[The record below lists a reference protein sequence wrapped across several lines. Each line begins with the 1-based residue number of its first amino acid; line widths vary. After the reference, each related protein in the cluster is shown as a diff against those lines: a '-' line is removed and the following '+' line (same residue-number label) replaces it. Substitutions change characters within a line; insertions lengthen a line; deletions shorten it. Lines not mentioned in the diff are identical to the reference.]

1 MRSVE
6 ETLPWIR
13 EVNQKLDTVENDIT
27 NLSNVT
33 EARRLFH
40 STEDFFND
48 LSYQNMEILNLISE
62 GGALMSKLP
71 QHESRNL
78 QTNLITLK
86 RDWQEV
92 RNRASRVQNDV
103 QGALMNHERG
113 EIESMGDCMTE
124 IEDRIDKI
132 TQIPGSYDL
141 VKNHVAELHGI
152 QDLLHSY
159 QPRINNLG
167 SAVILV
173 DESESE
179 SYQDLEEEL
188 NLLGNRWAK
197 ICKWTEQRWDLLH
210 LISRKWQEFH
220 RLNETFSHWLK
231 SQTEKV
237 DELIQNS
244 WKSEISVTQARD
256 YFKHL
261 KSLESIMETKQ
272 DEFSNLGDVSAE
284 LCKYN
289 ENEESF
295 EDVQSSII
303 ALAEKWDCL
312 VQKME
317 DLGEYLGKNA
327 LFSTKVTETSL
338 PQDRMTQLVKDVIT
352 TETVEDDLQN
362 DIPSSMQ
369 LKMMNEFSENAVKL
383 AYDLAVKELESSF
396 TENGN
401 LIDFDEELEA
411 VIKDDNKDDVLKEA
425 EVVYSGIE
433 AVEKI
438 EYQAV
443 CPEVDRGFE
452 LLTQQSV
459 DTNFNE
465 SDVSS
470 LEAMKVL
477 QSSRATSLDT
487 INEPGT
493 TGNENMEKKVEQ
505 MKSWLDKMNSEINSL
520 CRVANTSKSLKATIE
535 DMFENFSAKEIEFDW
550 LPNTAEVE
558 DLRGQFN
565 ALKGTI
571 KTKEDQIIT
580 TLAQKQILSDLE
592 ILERIANETSE
603 WINSQEPIGIEQGK
617 IKLQLDLCQGKYW
630 EIQKHRQKLT
640 ALEEKDVEFL
650 QKNKAN
656 VDALT
661 LKSIMSRLKH
671 LKSSLDKSMLWLE
684 NRDKRLTTSLDN
696 TPPQKYSDSLSELTT
711 FLAELKT
718 KAESMG
724 SHVVCDIATMEDN
737 VQTCKKLRMKSME
750 LVPAYEY
757 FKNSF
762 IEISQKCTDQSK
774 LEFLRTQNGE
784 LCDKWVRYTRKMDD
798 KTAHLEKW
806 LKVFRKFNE
815 EVGGLNTWMDQV
827 YMFLHSEEAALGD
840 VATVSAQYE
849 QSKALEDDIS
859 TIKPNLVTILE
870 IGQQLIDRSSPKY
883 GRKLRSSLDTL
894 QKKWDKT
901 VKLTKQ
907 QINMLEI
914 ALEKSRLLENSLV
927 ELRAFLEEMDKTKL
941 SRENLQ
947 VKSLDE
953 IPAILAEYS
962 RIKEAIDNHEHLV
975 KKIDS
980 VYCEI
985 VKQDLLDGLED
996 LMSRVNT
1003 VNSAWSTLKTHVH
1016 ETYDSLSTASQDF
1029 QLLQGKIDKRCDWL
1043 LDVENV
1049 FERTPKL
1056 VVGDAED
1063 LSEQLDSLEKVLDES
1078 PEAESMNEIEEIAMR
1093 LQNSGVLVSEVT
1105 ENMKKLKTLGE
1116 SVEKPARVLRETM
1129 LKNLKNVQII
1139 EADIIA
1145 TQAWITDT
1153 DASIQQYLD
1162 SGMFAENVK
1171 DQFEVILREMSE
1183 KETKIQEISQQ
1194 FAQMTLNSAER
1205 IQQQIN
1211 LLRKDIEQLN
1221 VKMVKFQK
1229 PANFE
1234 TKRQKVINKM
1244 NMVAHAL
1251 ECAEIKDWNEDY
1263 LQVYLED
1270 HEKQYNELSNL
1281 KPDVEYVLKTGYSVI
1296 EKQQIEE
1303 IEQLESS
1310 LCDIKNQFNE
1320 LGAKVTAGKG
1330 MFESAMKFSR
1340 RISANYIELMDW
1352 MEQTEKELEKSGALA
1367 MTVDDLLY
1375 DLQLHEKEMKNVLHD
1390 TDELLD
1396 LAEPH
1401 PLVSLEQMI
1410 EATNQRFKLL
1420 AVKIAETV
1428 SNTVERDMETSVA
1441 VSPGAQIDSG
1451 LHSSA
1456 APSVAKSFSSSVES
1470 GSEGNPGNTT
1480 TWYGLINE
1488 IRKWLIVADK
1498 ELLNV
1503 EKKKGTDINDAD
1515 TKAAYEK
1522 LKKELKEQEVKKRGL
1537 KAMALEAKNAGDT
1550 RIDEELK
1557 CFNSQF
1563 NNVSLRIHTAKETEV
1578 KIAFVDKIL
1587 GPFTGRV
1594 ASPKTDGDEETF
1606 EASKASN
1613 DLAQPSAG
1621 SNPAGGGDSRGSIN
1635 QKKDLM
1641 PQAMAMAH
1649 EHLEVEQEL
1658 ANMRIASETLSKYC
1672 QIILAEDETAS
1683 FRSNSS
1689 NSSSADEQ
1697 EQSQFK
1703 VDPNLKNIERLDHQW
1718 TQTEPRVK
1726 DLLCRGF
1733 ALAAGIG
1740 KTNPSKSKN
1749 LREKLEK
1756 FKTEW
1761 EEIKRQKNFVM
1772 ERQWYGFKREVQ
1784 HFEIYLFEIERK
1796 TTQTKGNLQK
1806 LKAIYSDYLQL
1817 RQDFACINFRS
1828 RDLMSSGNAQ
1838 EVIQLMA
1845 KLIQKWKLVETY
1857 FEWFDPADYSA
1868 ALEGGESSKANK
1880 NIVKEF
1886 MVEAYPT
1893 MGAIGEME
1901 QELQSTDLFL
1911 TDCSNLGNQI
1921 TLLQTISTKISNMQ
1935 TEMRNLEALKQSY
1948 LECCSSDFE
1957 GKEIERAFMRIKV
1970 DWTNVRKSFDEKK
1983 ELFDHCLN
1991 EIQVLSDFLKV
2002 LAAWVTKA
2010 EAVFDNTR
2018 LASGKINIQK
2028 AQNEQLVLENELHA
2042 NLQVFDSLKSRY
2054 AQLAKMSN
2062 TLNTSFL
2069 KEKISTFEKRWTIVE
2084 EEINNRHQ
2092 YLRDFQPTME
2102 KFLKEIDSILAWVN
2116 KVNDF
2121 LTRRPPNDQN
2131 LEKMKVYQQELKGCL
2146 KDLESMNGRI
2156 QDVNEMGQQ
2165 LISNN
2170 PTDLELIECK
2180 LRELNPRYVNV
2191 SHAVLRA
2198 NQEVDIL
2205 MQVSEEFAKALD
2217 ALENWILQVKK
2228 VLDDPTSISDFS
2240 TVAELRTELKDK
2252 SQYIN
2257 VLGNYN
2263 TTHDLECFKER
2274 ATQVM
2279 EDYNA
2284 ISHRINHSQPSNIEL
2299 ESILRQSKK
2308 SYEEKHSNKSAART
2322 TASHSM
2328 SGHQK
2333 FDSTVEEIR
2342 DWLIILQHLLK
2353 SEMVTVGDV
2362 NHIKNLITKQ
2372 KQILNEPLSIDEQ
2385 QQTVVL
2391 GSDIPLDEGDELTKC
2406 LSGIQNGL
2414 QSVQGYL
2421 LELSESIPLGDECL
2435 AGGGLGDATG
2445 LGNQD
2450 PGSKFS
2456 ILTQLESIKRDWEE
2470 CRGHVIDRCRHLE
2483 ILLQASETFL
2493 NIYDN
2498 CRNDLCNA
2506 EYKLTHFGKIGY
2518 STKVLKRQIAS
2529 QKVLKDEMKVLRKTV
2544 EALVR
2549 LANKIIS
2556 DFSQDNTTR
2565 VREMRDSIYGN
2576 WKRVVKLSEDLDTEI
2591 RKNLQEVESLTR
2603 NAEDLFHWMQEIE
2616 LQIDVLALEISS
2628 SDLVDNEVQ
2637 YFQWQVQ
2644 CKEFQLEIAKHRGVW
2659 HAVEVGCQK
2668 GRCIKGLK
2676 LQDEFDISIQTL
2688 DELTIKWNSIKQK
2701 VKQIRQKLNINMEHC
2716 KQLISALTEL
2726 NIWVCDYLKTLKDNP
2741 ADVSGSLAHVQAMYD
2756 KFIIDR
2762 SHISKKQKMV
2772 EANIDLGRQYVLELE
2787 DTYSRVAADLELYA
2801 DRRGSIV
2808 STASDDSPENVKEVV
2823 NNINNRIKD
2832 LNRNWEEL
2840 TKKLEIL
2847 GKEIS
2852 QMMKKYQIF
2861 NSSLDNLYKK
2871 VHEADNLRYRWKNFD
2886 LITVEIVP
2894 EELEVMKNFE
2904 THLRALKENL
2914 DCLNTE
2920 SKKLKIALE
2929 EKNKLLTC
2937 NAKWNEVEAATE
2949 SRKTKL
2955 KKLLNEFGPNSQAH
2969 LANSVS
2975 APWERTVAPNKV
2987 PFYINHKTESTQWD
3001 HPKYTDFMDSLAEL
3015 NGVRFSAY
3023 RTAMKLTKLE
3033 AFLSF
3038 EAIDLQ
3044 QVTTA
3049 LDKQDFKKADVGSF
3063 IDVADIINCLNSLFQ
3078 VVVTKKKN
3086 QVKLS
3091 LLVDLALNFILNV
3104 YDAPRNGKI
3113 RILSLK
3119 TLLATLCRSN
3129 LEDKYKYLFKLVC
3142 GPLPTSTSCTSA
3154 DLGRLLHDIMQ
3165 IPKQLGEIASFGGSN
3180 IEPSVK
3186 SCLSLSKTKNNID
3199 LETFLEWMKCEPQSL
3214 VWLPV
3219 LFRMQ
3224 SAETAKHQAKCNICK
3239 AFPIVGFRYRCLKCF
3254 NFDMCQVCF
3263 LAGKSHKSHKL
3274 SHPMQEYC
3282 SACNTSED
3290 VKALAKVFKNRFA
3303 MFLTSFKLLDFPS

>member
-1 MRSVE
+1 
-6 ETLPWIR
+6 
-13 EVNQKLDTVENDIT
+13 
-27 NLSNVT
+27 
-33 EARRLFH
+33 
-40 STEDFFND
+40 
-48 LSYQNMEILNLISE
+48 MEILNLISE

-71 QHESRNL
+71 QHESRTL

-141 VKNHVAELHGI
+141 VKNHLAELHRI

-159 QPRINNLG
+159 QHRINNLG

-173 DESESE
+173 DESESF
-179 SYQDLEEEL
+179 QDLEEEL

-197 ICKWTEQRWDLLH
+197 ICKWTEERWDLLH
-210 LISRKWQEFH
+210 LISRKWEEFH
-220 RLNETFSHWLK
+220 RLNETFSQWLR

-237 DELIQNS
+237 DQLIQNS
-244 WKSEISVTQARD
+244 SKSEISVHQARE

-261 KSLESIMETKQ
+261 KSLEAIMETKQ

-303 ALAEKWDCL
+303 KLAEKWDYL

-317 DLGEYLGKNA
+317 DLGDHLGKNA
-327 LFSTKVTETSL
+327 LFSTKVTETAL
-338 PQDRMTQLVKDVIT
+338 PKDRMTQLVKDVII
-352 TETVEDDLQN
+352 TETIEENVYN
-362 DIPSSMQ
+362 DIPSPNQ
-369 LKMMNEFSENAVKL
+369 LKLMNEFSENAVKL
-383 AYDLAVKELESSF
+383 AYDMAVKEIGGVAF
-396 TENGN
+396 PDNGN
-401 LIDFDEELEA
+401 LIQFDDEPPEPIA
-411 VIKDDNKDDVLKEA
+411 VK
-425 EVVYSGIE
+425 EVVVQKPKPPETESNKNEVTESDLEPTEQPEYE
-433 AVEKI
+433 AT
-438 EYQAV
+438 
-443 CPEVDRGFE
+443 CNNFDGHPLE
-452 LLTQQSV
+452 LMTQRSV

-465 SDVSS
+465 SEISS
-470 LEAMKVL
+470 LEAVKVL

-487 INEPGT
+487 INEPSSV
-493 TGNENMEKKVEQ
+493 GNENTEKKIEQ
-505 MKSWLDKMNSEINSL
+505 MKCWLEKMSSDINSL
-520 CRVANTSKSLKATIE
+520 CRIANTSKSLKATIE

-550 LPNTAEVE
+550 LPNTPEVE
-558 DLRGQFN
+558 NLREQFN
-565 ALKGTI
+565 SLKGMI

-640 ALEEKDVEFL
+640 TLEEKDAEFL

-661 LKSIMSRLKH
+661 VKSILSRLKH
-671 LKSSLDKSMLWLE
+671 LKSSLDKSMQWLE
-684 NRDKRLTTSLDN
+684 NRDKRLTISLDN
-696 TPPQKYSDSLSELTT
+696 TPPQKYSDCLSELTT

-724 SHVVCDIATMEDN
+724 SHVVCDIATMEEN
-737 VQTCKKLRMKSME
+737 VQTCKKLRIKSME
-750 LVPAYEY
+750 LVPSYEY

-762 IEISQKCTDQSK
+762 TEISQKCTDQSK
-774 LEFLRTQNGE
+774 LEFLRTQNSE
-784 LCDKWVRYTRKMDD
+784 VCDKWVRYTRKMDD

-907 QINMLEI
+907 QINMLEV

-927 ELRAFLEEMDKTKL
+927 ELRAFLEKMNKTKV
-941 SRENLQ
+941 SRDNLQ

-953 IPAILAEYS
+953 IPAILTEYS
-962 RIKEAIDNHEHLV
+962 EIKEAIDNHEHLV

-996 LMSRVNT
+996 LMFRVNT
-1003 VNSAWSTLKTHVH
+1003 VNSAWSTLKTHVN
-1016 ETYDSLSTASQDF
+1016 ETYDSLSTASEDF

-1043 LDVENV
+1043 LEVEKV

-1063 LSEQLDSLEKVLDES
+1063 LSEQLDSLEKVLDENS
-1078 PEAESMNEIEEIAMR
+1078 ETESMKEIEDIAAR
-1093 LQNSGVLVSEVT
+1093 LQNSGILVSEVT
-1105 ENMKKLKTLGE
+1105 ENMQKLKTLEE
-1116 SVEKPARVLRETM
+1116 SVEKPARALKETM
-1129 LKNLKNVQII
+1129 LKNLKNVQSI
-1139 EADIIA
+1139 EADILA
-1145 TQAWITDT
+1145 THSWITDT

-1171 DQFEVILREMSE
+1171 EQFDVILQEMSE
-1183 KETKIQEISQQ
+1183 KEAKIEQISQQ
-1194 FAQMTLNSAER
+1194 FAQMTLNSSDR
-1205 IQQQIN
+1205 IQQQLN
-1211 LLRKDIEQLN
+1211 LLKKDIEELN

-1234 TKRQKVINKM
+1234 TKRQKVISKM
-1244 NMVAHAL
+1244 NLVAHAL

-1303 IEQLESS
+1303 IEQLETS

-1352 MEQTEKELEKSGALA
+1352 MEVTEKELEKSGCLA

-1375 DLQLHEKEMKNVLHD
+1375 DLQLHEKEMKNLLHD

-1410 EATNQRFKLL
+1410 EATNQRFKQL
-1420 AVKIAETV
+1420 ALKIAETV
-1428 SNTVERDMETSVA
+1428 SNAVERGMDTMVA
-1441 VSPGAQIDSG
+1441 VSPGTQVDSG
-1451 LHSSA
+1451 FQSSA
-1456 APSVAKSFSSSVES
+1456 APSAAKSFSSSVES
-1470 GSEGNPGNTT
+1470 ANEAKTGDTV

-1498 ELLNV
+1498 DLLNV
-1503 EKKKGTDINDAD
+1503 EKQVGTDINDAD
-1515 TKAAYEK
+1515 TKAAYER

-1537 KAMALEAKNAGDT
+1537 KAMALEAKNNGDT
-1550 RIDEELK
+1550 RVDEEIK

-1578 KIAFVDKIL
+1578 KIAFVNKTL
-1587 GPFTGRV
+1587 GPFSGSAAV
-1594 ASPKTDGDEETF
+1594 PKADVDEGASSSNVHS
-1606 EASKASN
+1606 SKQS
-1613 DLAQPSAG
+1613 QSGGGG
-1621 SNPAGGGDSRGSIN
+1621 SNPAGVGEGRGSID

-1641 PQAMAMAH
+1641 PQAMALAQ

-1658 ANMRIASETLSKYC
+1658 ANMRIASETLTKYC
-1672 QIILAEDETAS
+1672 QTILAEDETAS

-1697 EQSQFK
+1697 EHSQFK

-1718 TQTEPRVK
+1718 TQTEPRVN
-1726 DLLCRGF
+1726 DLLSRGF

-1756 FKTEW
+1756 FKNEW
-1761 EEIKRQKNFVM
+1761 EDIKRQKNFVM

-1796 TTQTKGNLQK
+1796 TAQTKGNLQK
-1806 LKAIYSDYLQL
+1806 LKAIYSDYLHL

-1838 EVIQLMA
+1838 EVMQLMA
-1845 KLIQKWKLVETY
+1845 KLTEKWKLIETY
-1857 FEWFDPADYSA
+1857 FEWFDPADY
-1868 ALEGGESSKANK
+1868 LEGEESSKHSK

-1893 MGAIGEME
+1893 MSAIGQIE

-1911 TDCSNLGNQI
+1911 TDTSNLANQI
-1921 TLLQTISTKISNMQ
+1921 NLLQAINSKITNMQ

-1948 LECCSSDFE
+1948 IECCNTDFE
-1957 GKEIERAFMRIKV
+1957 NKEIERAFMRIKI
-1970 DWTNVRKSFDEKK
+1970 DWTNVRRSFDEKK

-2028 AQNEQLVLENELHA
+2028 AQNEQLVLESELNA
-2042 NLQVFDSLKSRY
+2042 NLQVFESLTSRY

-2062 TLNTSFL
+2062 TLDTAFL
-2069 KEKISTFEKRWTIVE
+2069 QEKISMFEKRWNAVQD
-2084 EEINNRHQ
+2084 EINTRHQ

-2102 KFLKEIDSILAWVN
+2102 KFLREIDSILAWVN

-2121 LTRRPPNDQN
+2121 LSRRPPNDPD
-2131 LEKMKVYQQELKGCL
+2131 LEKMKAYQQELKGYL
-2146 KDLESMNGRI
+2146 KDLESINGRI

-2170 PTDLELIECK
+2170 PTDLDLIESK

-2205 MQVSEEFAKALD
+2205 LQVSEEFAKALD
-2217 ALENWILQVKK
+2217 ALETWIPQAKK

-2240 TVAELRTELKDK
+2240 TVAELRAELNDK

-2257 VLGNYN
+2257 VLANYN

-2274 ATQVM
+2274 ATQV
-2279 EDYNA
+2279 
-2284 ISHRINHSQPSNIEL
+2284 
-2299 ESILRQSKK
+2299 
-2308 SYEEKHSNKSAART
+2308 KH
-2322 TASHSM
+2322 
-2328 SGHQK
+2328 
-2333 FDSTVEEIR
+2333 
-2342 DWLIILQHLLK
+2342 L
-2353 SEMVTVGDV
+2353 
-2362 NHIKNLITKQ
+2362 
-2372 KQILNEPLSIDEQ
+2372 
-2385 QQTVVL
+2385 
-2391 GSDIPLDEGDELTKC
+2391 
-2406 LSGIQNGL
+2406 
-2414 QSVQGYL
+2414 
-2421 LELSESIPLGDECL
+2421 
-2435 AGGGLGDATG
+2435 
-2445 LGNQD
+2445 
-2450 PGSKFS
+2450 
-2456 ILTQLESIKRDWEE
+2456 
-2470 CRGHVIDRCRHLE
+2470 
-2483 ILLQASETFL
+2483 
-2493 NIYDN
+2493 
-2498 CRNDLCNA
+2498 
-2506 EYKLTHFGKIGY
+2506 
-2518 STKVLKRQIAS
+2518 
-2529 QKVLKDEMKVLRKTV
+2529 
-2544 EALVR
+2544 
-2549 LANKIIS
+2549 
-2556 DFSQDNTTR
+2556 
-2565 VREMRDSIYGN
+2565 
-2576 WKRVVKLSEDLDTEI
+2576 
-2591 RKNLQEVESLTR
+2591 
-2603 NAEDLFHWMQEIE
+2603 
-2616 LQIDVLALEISS
+2616 
-2628 SDLVDNEVQ
+2628 
-2637 YFQWQVQ
+2637 
-2644 CKEFQLEIAKHRGVW
+2644 
-2659 HAVEVGCQK
+2659 
-2668 GRCIKGLK
+2668 
-2676 LQDEFDISIQTL
+2676 
-2688 DELTIKWNSIKQK
+2688 
-2701 VKQIRQKLNINMEHC
+2701 
-2716 KQLISALTEL
+2716 
-2726 NIWVCDYLKTLKDNP
+2726 
-2741 ADVSGSLAHVQAMYD
+2741 
-2756 KFIIDR
+2756 
-2762 SHISKKQKMV
+2762 
-2772 EANIDLGRQYVLELE
+2772 
-2787 DTYSRVAADLELYA
+2787 
-2801 DRRGSIV
+2801 
-2808 STASDDSPENVKEVV
+2808 
-2823 NNINNRIKD
+2823 
-2832 LNRNWEEL
+2832 
-2840 TKKLEIL
+2840 
-2847 GKEIS
+2847 
-2852 QMMKKYQIF
+2852 
-2861 NSSLDNLYKK
+2861 
-2871 VHEADNLRYRWKNFD
+2871 
-2886 LITVEIVP
+2886 
-2894 EELEVMKNFE
+2894 
-2904 THLRALKENL
+2904 
-2914 DCLNTE
+2914 
-2920 SKKLKIALE
+2920 
-2929 EKNKLLTC
+2929 
-2937 NAKWNEVEAATE
+2937 
-2949 SRKTKL
+2949 
-2955 KKLLNEFGPNSQAH
+2955 
-2969 LANSVS
+2969 
-2975 APWERTVAPNKV
+2975 
-2987 PFYINHKTESTQWD
+2987 
-3001 HPKYTDFMDSLAEL
+3001 
-3015 NGVRFSAY
+3015 
-3023 RTAMKLTKLE
+3023 
-3033 AFLSF
+3033 
-3038 EAIDLQ
+3038 
-3044 QVTTA
+3044 
-3049 LDKQDFKKADVGSF
+3049 
-3063 IDVADIINCLNSLFQ
+3063 
-3078 VVVTKKKN
+3078 
-3086 QVKLS
+3086 
-3091 LLVDLALNFILNV
+3091 
-3104 YDAPRNGKI
+3104 
-3113 RILSLK
+3113 
-3119 TLLATLCRSN
+3119 
-3129 LEDKYKYLFKLVC
+3129 
-3142 GPLPTSTSCTSA
+3142 
-3154 DLGRLLHDIMQ
+3154 
-3165 IPKQLGEIASFGGSN
+3165 
-3180 IEPSVK
+3180 
-3186 SCLSLSKTKNNID
+3186 
-3199 LETFLEWMKCEPQSL
+3199 
-3214 VWLPV
+3214 
-3219 LFRMQ
+3219 
-3224 SAETAKHQAKCNICK
+3224 
-3239 AFPIVGFRYRCLKCF
+3239 
-3254 NFDMCQVCF
+3254 
-3263 LAGKSHKSHKL
+3263 
-3274 SHPMQEYC
+3274 
-3282 SACNTSED
+3282 
-3290 VKALAKVFKNRFA
+3290 
-3303 MFLTSFKLLDFPS
+3303 